1 MYLSTILLWAPISRI
16 LLFSSQ
22 IRAIGSISSIDSI
35 RSIDWRMP
43 WLILASFLAGTL
55 NAVAG
60 GGSFL
65 SFPAMLSIGLG
76 PIQANA
82 TNTVALWPGQLT
94 SIAGYRDEVRKHPR
108 LALKMAIAGLIGG
121 SVGAIILLNTPA
133 RTFLNLVPWLL
144 LFAALIFALSGPAA
158 KLIERKKRADAQDM
172 GADPDDETGRAR
184 NYWPLVIATTVVCFY
199 IGYFGAGAG
208 FLIISMLSLFGFQD
222 MNEMNAMKVVSTTMA
237 NGMACILFAFSG
249 KVEWRYCLAAMVTCG
264 IGGYLAAR
272 ISLRLSPR
280 FLRALVVCIGLGM
293 AAYFF
298 WRNHA

>member
-1 MYLSTILLWAPISRI
+1 M
-16 LLFSSQ
+16 
-22 IRAIGSISSIDSI
+22 
-35 RSIDWRMP
+35 DWRLP
-43 WLILASFLAGTL
+43 WVIVAAFLAGAL

-94 SIAGYRDEVRKHPR
+94 SIAGYRDEVRKHR
-108 LALKMAIAGLIGG
+108 GLALWMASAGLVGG
-121 SVGAIILLNTPA
+121 SVGAIILLHTPA
-133 RTFLNLVPWLL
+133 KTFLDLVPWLL
-144 LFAALIFALSGPAA
+144 LFAALTFAVSGPVM
-158 KLIERKKRADAQDM
+158 KQIERRKGLRIV
-172 GADPDDETGRAR
+172 DPESEIGRKR
-184 NYWPLVIATTVVCFY
+184 NYWPLAIATTVVCFY

-208 FLIISMLSLFGFQD
+208 FLIISLLSVFGFQD
-222 MNEMNAMKVVSTTMA
+222 LNEMNAMKVVSTTMA

-264 IGGYLAAR
+264 LGGYLAAR
-272 ISLRLSPR
+272 LAQRLNPA
-280 FLRALVVCIGLGM
+280 FLRGLVVAIGLGM